1 MYSETPANWVR
12 KACGD
17 VDRIEAYF
25 SGAAFAPH
33 RHDTYAIGI
42 TLQGVQSFDYMG
54 AARHS
59 LPGGVVVLHPDELHD
74 GRAGTDAGFR
84 YRTIYI
90 EPSLIQSVLGGRHLP
105 FIEGGTS
112 SDPRLIDAVSPLLDE
127 YDLPLE
133 NFEYQDAL
141 YDLATALDELSG
153 GEKPVKCCNY
163 AAAERARQYIH
174 ECLERGMSMDNL
186 EKTSGVD
193 RWRLSRDFR
202 AMFGTSPYRY
212 LIMRRLDKA
221 RGMILT
227 GASIAD
233 AAAASK
239 FSDQS
244 HFTRHFKKAFGVTPR
259 AWLRALTNSAGISR
273 TIVL

>member
-1 MYSETPANWVR
+1 
-12 KACGD
+12 
-17 VDRIEAYF
+17 
-25 SGAAFAPH
+25 
-33 RHDTYAIGI
+33 
-42 TLQGVQSFDYMG
+42 MG
-54 AARHS
+54 TARYS

-74 GRAGTDAGFR
+74 GRAGSDAGFR

-90 EPSLIQSVLGGRHLP
+90 EPCLIQSVLGGKHLP

-112 SDPRLIDAVSPLLDE
+112 SDPRLFDAVFPLLKE
-127 YDLPLE
+127 YDQPFESL
-133 NFEYQDAL
+133 EYQDAL
-141 YDLATALDELSG
+141 YDLAIVLDELSG
-153 GEKPVKCCNY
+153 SEKSVNRCNY
-163 AAAERARQYIH
+163 EAAELARQYIH
-174 ECLERGMSMDNL
+174 ECLECGISLDDL
-186 EKTSGVD
+186 EIISGVD

-221 RGMILT
+221 RSMILA

-233 AAAASK
+233 AAAASA

-244 HFTRHFKKAFGVTPR
+244 HLTRHFKKAFGVTPR
-259 AWLRALTNSAGISR
+259 VWLGALINNAGISR

>member
-1 MYSETPANWVR
+1 MYSETSANWVH

-54 AARHS
+54 AARYS

-74 GRAGTDAGFR
+74 GRAGSDAGFR

-90 EPSLIQSVLGGRHLP
+90 EPCLIQSVLGGKHLP

-112 SDPRLIDAVSPLLDE
+112 SDPRLFDAVSPLLKE
-127 YDLPLE
+127 YDQPFE
-133 NFEYQDAL
+133 NLEYQDAL
-141 YDLATALDELSG
+141 YDLAIVLNELSG
-153 GEKPVKCCNY
+153 GEKSANRYNY
-163 AAAERARQYIH
+163 EAAERARQYIH
-174 ECLERGMSMDNL
+174 ECLERGISLDDL
-186 EKTSGVD
+186 EIISGVD

-202 AMFGTSPYRY
+202 AMFGASPYRY

-221 RGMILT
+221 RKMILA

-233 AAAASK
+233 AAAASG

-244 HFTRHFKKAFGVTPR
+244 HFTRHFKKAFGITPR
-259 AWLRALTNSAGISR
+259 EWLGALNNDAANSR